1 MLIDEAPSAAAFR
14 AEVRRFVQERL
25 PADLAAKNRD
35 WLELERADFVR
46 WQRILQE
53 KGWFAGAW
61 PREYGGSDWDL
72 RQQLIFAQ
80 ESALCN
86 APPVS
91 PYGVKMVGP
100 VIYTFGTAEQKAR
113 FLPGILSSDTW
124 WCQGYS
130 EPNSGSD
137 LASLKTFAERQGD
150 HYVINGTKMWTTEA
164 HWADMMHCL
173 VRTSR
178 EGRPQQG
185 ISLLLLDMKTPGIT
199 IRPIVT
205 IDGQYH
211 TNQIFFDDVRVP
223 AENLVGGEGKG
234 WTIAKFL
241 LSNER
246 VAIADT
252 GPKLRLL
259 GDLKR
264 AYADLVAGDLPAAT
278 RILLG
283 QKLAD
288 VEIQL
293 LTLCEVE
300 RAYVERWAGGASKEG
315 PEASLLK
322 IRGTEVL
329 QALTEVALELE
340 GPLAAAHDPADLH
353 LAPGTRFTLAQ
364 RASLMAHQYLY
375 GRCWSIFGGTNEIQR
390 NIIARAVLA
399 A

>member
-1 MLIDEAPSAAAFR
+1 MLITESAAAAAFR
-14 AEVRRFVQERL
+14 EEVREFVVANL
-25 PADLAAKNRD
+25 PRDLAEKGRLG
-35 WLELERADFVR
+35 LELTRDDYVC
-46 WQRILQE
+46 WQKILHTR
-53 KGWFAGAW
+53 GWFAAAW
-61 PREYGGSDWDL
+61 PVEHGGAGWDL
-72 RQQLIFAQ
+72 ERQLILAQ
-80 ESALCN
+80 EAALNN
-86 APPVS
+86 APLIS

-100 VIYTFGTAEQKAR
+100 VIYTFGNDEQKAR

-137 LASLKTFAERQGD
+137 LASLKTFAARDGD

-178 EGRPQQG
+178 EGKPQQG
-185 ISLLLLDMKTPGIT
+185 ISFILLDMKTPGLT

-205 IDGQYH
+205 VDGQHH

-223 AENLVGGEGKG
+223 VENRVGREGDG
-234 WTIAKFL
+234 WAIAKFL
-241 LSNER
+241 LANER

-252 GPKLRLL
+252 GPKMRFL

-264 AYADLVAGDLPAAT
+264 AYAALDPALVPEASRT
-278 RILLG
+278 VLG
-283 QKLAD
+283 QRLA
-288 VEIQL
+288 EAAIQL
-293 LTLCEVE
+293 LTLCALE
-300 RAYVERWAGGASKEG
+300 RHYVRQWSAGASKDG
-315 PEASLLK
+315 PEASILK

-329 QALTEVALELE
+329 QLMTELALDLE

-353 LAPGTRFTLAQ
+353 RPPGSAFSPAQ
-364 RASLMAHQYLY
+364 RASLIAHQYLY

-390 NIIARAVLA
+390 NLIARAILA
-399 A
+399 